1 MRYLWTRLRSRRP
14 CKTVLSLSSLLAVNR
29 ELAWRP
35 QPTVR
40 QLRRL
45 PRDGLAGWLLALIS
59 DVLSGGSAYGC
70 GGAPSLEECQAW
82 IGLASALP
90 VLLYREYRWVLAA
103 LVGLLP
109 TYLPTYLPTRQ
120 AALARQRRRG
130 GDTVGGDAAGSDGG
144 RGAAGGD
151 GGGDAGVHQPAPPR
165 QLLSH
170 LQVNTCQDLS
180 HQLWRTWKDAGILDG
195 SILSAAR
202 WAVR

>member
-109 TYLPTYLPTRQ
+109 TYLPTYLPCL
-120 AALARQRRRG
+120 AAWTFRPIARRLSRRL
-130 GDTVGGDAAGSDGG
+130 SQ
-144 RGAAGGD
+144 RGATVCAD
-151 GGGDAGVHQPAPPR
+151 MH
-165 QLLSH
+165 
-170 LQVNTCQDLS
+170 TC
-180 HQLWRTWKDAGILDG
+180 
-195 SILSAAR
+195 AAIYNS
-202 WAVR
+202 